1 MMIKA
6 VFFDMG
12 GTLETFRFTRE
23 YRIQQAPL
31 LRKCLEGAGITLSDS
46 DEQLAD
52 RVTRGIS
59 SYHKWNLQSMVEIPT
74 SEIWGKYVFAGLSFD
89 QQALASISE
98 EFSFLYETGFY
109 IREMRPGVPNVLEQ
123 IRSMG
128 LKIGCI
134 SNTQSLT
141 QVPST
146 LKKYGIQDYFDTVVL
161 SSVYGR
167 RKPDPAIFYYA
178 TQLAKVPTGVCVY
191 VGDKINRDVLGAK
204 RAGFKLAVQIRH
216 EYDDGDPDEGAVP
229 DYVISNLQ
237 ELIGILE
244 QEIVNGKNEP
254 SGNHESKVKAI
265 FFDAGDI
272 LYYRP
277 KRNSHF
283 KTFLESQLRN
293 LVPEFEQKRMAI
305 KDLAYSGK
313 MSRSEYFEALV
324 RLYGVTDEEEIAEGV
339 AAIRRDDDNV
349 AIFEGVPET
358 VTALKERGYLLGIIT
373 DTAMPFSRKLGWF
386 EQHGFGHVW
395 DVVVSSKEVGIR
407 KPAPIMY
414 QKALEQTGLR
424 PDEAVFIGH
433 KAYELEGARKIGMHT
448 IAFNYDKEAIAD
460 YYIKNFQE
468 LLTVPLICS
477 K

>member
-31 LRKCLEGAGITLSDS
+31 LRQCLIKAGIVFLET
-46 DEQLAD
+46 DEELAD
-52 RVTRGIS
+52 RVTRGITA
-59 SYHKWNLQSMVEIPT
+59 YHKWNLKSMIEVPT
-74 SEIWGKYVFAGLSFD
+74 EEIWGKYVFSGLQID
-89 QQALASISE
+89 QNALSSISE
-98 EFSFLYETGFY
+98 ELSFLYETCFY
-109 IREMRPGVPNVLEQ
+109 IREMRPGVPDVLEK
-123 IRSMG
+123 IHSMG

-146 LKKYGIQDYFDTVVL
+146 LKKYGIQDYFDAVVL
-161 SSVYGR
+161 SSAYGR

-178 TQLAKVPTGVCVY
+178 TQLTQVPTGVCVY

-204 RAGFKLAVQIRH
+204 RAGFHLAVQIKH

-229 DYVISNLQ
+229 DHVITNLQ
-237 ELIGILE
+237 DLIGILQAE
-244 QEIVNGKNEP
+244 LAKGKSIGEKSNGCQ
-254 SGNHESKVKAI
+254 VKAI

-277 KRNSHF
+277 KRNSQF
-283 KTFLESQLRN
+283 RMFIESKPRN
-293 LVPEFEQKRMAI
+293 PVADFESKRMVL
-305 KDLAYSGK
+305 KDQAYSGK
-313 MSRSEYFEALV
+313 MSRGEYFETLV
-324 RLYGVTDEEEIAEGV
+324 RLYGIDNEEEVAEGV
-339 AAIRRDDDNV
+339 AAIRRDDDSV

-358 VTALKERGYLLGIIT
+358 VKALKEKGFILGIIT
-373 DTAMPFSRKLGWF
+373 DTAMPYSRKLGWF
-386 EQHGFGHVW
+386 EQYGFGHVW

-424 PDEAVFIGH
+424 AEEAVFIGH
-433 KAYELEGARKIGMHT
+433 KAYELEGARKVGMRT
-448 IAFNYDKEAIAD
+448 IAFNYEKEALAD
-460 YYIKNFQE
+460 YYIKDFQE
-468 LLTVPLICS
+468 LLEVPLFCE